1 MKIPHKAHVAL
12 VDGNRFLVLR
22 NNGQPFEPSLEL
34 VAEPDLEVT
43 NFSAGVRNQ
52 DPSAPRNGSSDLNEL
67 AHGAAAANWLN
78 ARAKAGEIEQL
89 VVVADPKTLGEMRRH
104 YHVELKDRLAGE
116 LAKSL
121 TGEPIPTIEKVLA
134 SA

>member
-1 MKIPHKAHVAL
+1 MKIPHNAHVAL

-22 NNGQPFEPSLEL
+22 NKGQMFEPSLEL

-43 NFSAGVRNQ
+43 NFSAGIRNQ
-52 DPSAPRNGSSDLNEL
+52 EPSAPGNASTNLNEL
-67 AHGAAAANWLN
+67 AHGAAAAEWLN
-78 ARAKAGEIEQL
+78 GKAKAGEIEQL

-116 LAKSL
+116 LAKAL

-134 SA
+134 AA